1 MRVVLADPPAYTP
14 PYDRS
19 LAAALAAAGAEV
31 ELVTSRFRFGAVAA
45 PNGYRASEWFY
56 PLSSRL
62 DSTRLRLAV
71 KAVEHPVGMA
81 RFAAAKPDVLHVQW
95 FGAPELDR
103 WLFRP
108 RSPVV
113 FTAHDIIPRRTAS
126 KTGLWRT
133 LFGRCERVVVH
144 SERGRGSLA
153 EFGVP
158 EERLRVI
165 PHPAFQAEVDR
176 RDDGRTALFH
186 GLIRPYKGIE
196 DAVEAVLRVPDAR
209 LLVAGDPRVP
219 LDDVRRRAGQR
230 AEWRLGFLP
239 RDEMRRAL
247 SEGTV
252 SLFPY
257 RPEIDLSGALLQSL
271 GAGIPA
277 IVYDIG
283 GLGET
288 VARFGAGAVVEP
300 GDVEGMA
307 AALERLLSDPEAL
320 AAARQGAE
328 RARAELTWEASA
340 TAHLDLYRELV

>member
-1 MRVVLADPPAYTP
+1 MRVVIADPPAYTP

-19 LAAALAAAGAEV
+19 LAGALAAAGADV

-45 PNGYRASEWFY
+45 PNGYRAAEWFY
-56 PLSSRL
+56 PLSSRMG
-62 DSTRLRLAV
+62 STRLRLAV
-71 KAVEHPVGMA
+71 KAVEHPLGMA

-113 FTAHDIIPRRTAS
+113 FTAHDIIPRRTAA
-126 KTGLWRT
+126 KTGMWRT
-133 LFGRCERVVVH
+133 LFDRCERVVVH
-144 SERGRGSLA
+144 SERGKGALVD
-153 EFGVP
+153 FGLPDEHV
-158 EERLRVI
+158 RVI
-165 PHPAFQAEVDR
+165 PHPAFRSDVER
-176 RDDGRTALFH
+176 RDDGRTALVH
-186 GLIRPYKGIE
+186 GLIRPYKGVE

-219 LDDVRRRAGQR
+219 LDDVRRKAGER

-239 RDEMRRAL
+239 PDEMRRAL
-247 SEGTV
+247 SEATV

-257 RPEIDLSGALLQSL
+257 KPEIDLSGALLQSL
-271 GAGIPA
+271 GAGIPS

-288 VARFGAGAVVEP
+288 VGRYGAGAVVEP

-307 AALERLLSDPEAL
+307 TALARLLGDADAL
-320 AAARQGAE
+320 AAARRGAE
-328 RARAELTWEASA
+328 AARAELTWEASA

>member
-1 MRVVLADPPAYTP
+1 MRVVIADPPAYTP

-19 LAAALAAAGAEV
+19 LAGALAAAGADV

-45 PNGYRASEWFY
+45 PNGYRAAEWFY
-56 PLSSRL
+56 PVSSRL
-62 DSTRLRLAV
+62 GSTPLRLAV
-71 KAVEHPVGMA
+71 KALEHPLGMA

-126 KTGLWRT
+126 KTAMWKT
-133 LFGRCERVVVH
+133 LFDRCERVVVH
-144 SERGRGSLA
+144 SERGRGSLV
-153 EFGVP
+153 EFGVDA
-158 EERLRVI
+158 ERVHVI
-165 PHPAFQAEVDR
+165 PHPAFRSNIER
-176 RDDGRTALFH
+176 RDDGRTALLH
-186 GLIRPYKGIE
+186 GLIRPYKGVE
-196 DAVEAVLRVPDAR
+196 DALEAVLRVPDAR

-219 LDDVRRRAGQR
+219 LDDVRRKAGDR

-239 RDEMRRAL
+239 PDEMRRAL
-247 SEGTV
+247 SEATV

-257 RPEIDLSGALLQSL
+257 KPEIDLSGALLQSL
-271 GAGIPA
+271 GAGIPS

-288 VARFGAGAVVEP
+288 VGRYGAGAVVPP

-307 AALERLLSDPEAL
+307 AALERLLRDVDAL
-320 AAARQGAE
+320 AAARRGAE
-328 RARAELTWEASA
+328 AARADLTWEASA
-340 TAHLDLYRELV
+340 TAHLELYRELV

>member
-19 LAAALAAAGAEV
+19 LAAALAATGADV

-45 PNGYRASEWFY
+45 PNGYRAAEWFY
-56 PLSSRL
+56 PLSSRMG
-62 DSTRLRLAV
+62 STRLRLAV
-71 KAVEHPVGMA
+71 KAVEHPLGMA
-81 RFAAAKPDVLHVQW
+81 RFAAARPDVLHVQW

-126 KTGLWRT
+126 KVGLWKT

-144 SERGRGSLA
+144 SDRGRVSLV
-153 EFGVP
+153 ELGIP
-158 EERLRVI
+158 EERVRVI
-165 PHPAFQAEVDR
+165 PHPAFRSAVDR
-176 RDDGRTALFH
+176 HDDGRTALLH
-186 GLIRPYKGIE
+186 GLIRPYKGVE
-196 DAVEAVLRVPDAR
+196 DAVDVVLRVPEAR

-219 LDDVRRRAGQR
+219 LDDVRRRAGDR

-247 SEGTV
+247 SEATV

-257 RPEIDLSGALLQSL
+257 KPEIDLSGALLQSL
-271 GAGIPA
+271 GAGIPS

-283 GLGET
+283 GLGEL
-288 VARFGAGAVVEP
+288 VGRYGAGAVVEP
-300 GDVEGMA
+300 GDVEAMA
-307 AALERLLSDPEAL
+307 AALWRLLSDADAL
-320 AAARQGAE
+320 AAARRGAE
-328 RARAELTWEASA
+328 TAREELTWEASA
-340 TAHLDLYRELV
+340 AAHLEVYRELA

>member
-62 DSTRLRLAV
+62 DSRWARLGL

-108 RSPVV
+108 RAPVV
-113 FTAHDIIPRRTAS
+113 FTAHDILPRRTAS
-126 KTGLWRT
+126 KTGVWRT

-144 SERGRGSLA
+144 SERGKGQLV
-153 EFGVP
+153 EFGIP
-158 EERLRVI
+158 EERVRVI
-165 PHPAFQAEVDR
+165 PHPAFRSAVDR
-176 RDDGRTALFH
+176 RDDGRTALLH
-186 GLIRPYKGIE
+186 GLLRPYKGVD
-196 DAVEAVLRVPDAR
+196 DAVDAVLQVPGAR

-219 LDDVRRRAGQR
+219 LDEARQRAGDR

-239 RDEMRRAL
+239 PDEMRQAL

-257 RPEIDLSGALLQSL
+257 RAEIDLSGALLQSL

-283 GLGET
+283 GLGEL
-288 VARFGAGAVVEP
+288 VGRYEAGAVVGP
-300 GDVEGMA
+300 GDVAGMA
-307 AALERLLSDPEAL
+307 AALERLLGDADAL
-320 AAARQGAE
+320 AAARRGAE
-328 RARAELTWEASA
+328 KAREQLTWEASA
-340 TAHLDLYRELV
+340 SAHLDLYRELV